1 MKKISRCIKANYV
14 QFSIGILCVS
24 LLPFV
29 ILSLYSRPCTDDYN
43 FSIDM
48 IRMVEQGNV
57 NVFSVLKT
65 AFMTDIHFY
74 QTWNGLYMSG
84 FLQSLQ
90 PGAYLGEQNYYTGV
104 LVLMVLMFLGTHY
117 FIKSLFKVF
126 DIGYSVSLAS
136 CMLYA
141 FFIHGMINTAQ
152 GLYWFCGAYDYIPF
166 FFLTL
171 VISSLILR
179 YLDCEDGKGKGYI
192 LASILASFI
201 NSGGN
206 HITAFVNILVLAVF
220 TVYCIWKKRK
230 YGVIATLLTA
240 IGGFLLVVF
249 APGTVVRMGE
259 FEKRSPIT
267 TIMHT
272 AKRAMHLVLTRNYMR
287 NLRFIIFIL
296 VLTILA
302 ALIRNNRKIR
312 SMKMHPILMFFLFA
326 MFYCAMLAVPYH
338 AMGTFGAGR
347 IKNIIWMAYMVLI
360 GIWWVY
366 TLIWASAKYPFVE
379 EKLNKIASYDL
390 RPFVVVICILL
401 VLFSKNMFS
410 VIRELSDGTAQK
422 FADQYEERY
431 ELMKKYRGSDEI
443 VVVDKIIDSPNLKF
457 DDISSDFNDWR
468 NQSWYEYYLVKT
480 VTNE

>member
-1 MKKISRCIKANYV
+1 MKFIKAHYKV
-14 QFSIGILCVS
+14 ISIGILLLS
-24 LLPFV
+24 LIPFV
-29 ILSLYSRPCTDDYN
+29 WLSFYSRPCSDDYN

-48 IRMVEQGNV
+48 IRMMEQGNAS
-57 NVFSVLKT
+57 VFSVLKT
-65 AFMTDIHFY
+65 AFQTDMSFY
-74 QTWNGLYMSG
+74 RSWNGLYVSG
-84 FLQSLQ
+84 FLQAMQ
-90 PGAYLGEQNYYTGV
+90 PGAYLGERNYYTGT
-104 LVLMVLMFLGTHY
+104 LVLMLWMFFGTHY
-117 FIKSLFKVF
+117 FVKTLFKVF
-126 DIGYSVSLAS
+126 EIDHSVMATTVF
-136 CMLYA
+136 MYA

-166 FFLTL
+166 IFLTMM
-171 VISSLILR
+171 ISALIMR
-179 YLDCEDGKGKGYI
+179 YAYSEGKGIFYI
-192 LASILASFI
+192 VLSVILSFI

-206 HITAFVNILVLAVF
+206 HITAFVNILILAVLTF
-220 TVYCIWKKRK
+220 FLIWKKKK
-230 YGVIATLLTA
+230 YGSIATLITA

-249 APGTVVRMGE
+249 APGTRVRMNE
-259 FEKRSPIT
+259 FESGDPIT
-267 TIMHT
+267 TIIIT
-272 AKRAMHLVLTRNYMR
+272 AKRAMYLVRTQDYMR
-287 NLRFIIFIL
+287 NGRFL
-296 VLTILA
+296 VYVVLLA
-302 ALIRNNRKIR
+302 LFAAVIRKNEKIR
-312 SMKMHPILMFFLFA
+312 SLKVNPIILFLLFA

-468 NQSWYEYYLVKT
+468 NQSWYAYYLVKT